1 MTDLEALKALGVL
14 LAALVLLVILIPVG
28 LAVYAGLRL
37 SRYDDEEM
45 YLHG

>member
-1 MTDLEALKALGVL
+1 MTDLEALKTLGVL
-14 LAALVLLVILIPVG
+14 LATVMLLVILIPVG
-28 LAVYAGLRL
+28 LAVYAGLHL